1 MAESTV
7 ETSNTQRKI
16 VMYGKDWCRDCHFA
30 KRWFDT
36 HGIAYEYINVEED
49 EQAAEYMLKV
59 NGGIGSVPTIVFP
72 DGSFLIEP
80 TGHQLDTKLPLIK

>member
-7 ETSNTQRKI
+7 ETSNTEKKI
-16 VMYGKDWCRDCHFA
+16 VMYGKDWCRDCHSA

-59 NGGIGSVPTIVFP
+59 NGGVGSVPTIVFP

-80 TGHQLDTKLPLIK
+80 TGRQLDTKLPLIK

>member
-7 ETSNTQRKI
+7 ETSKTEKKI
-16 VMYGKDWCRDCHFA
+16 VMYGKDWCRDCHSA

-36 HGIAYEYINVEED
+36 HDIVYEYINVEED
-49 EQAAEYMLKV
+49 EQAEQYMRKV
-59 NGGIGSVPTIVFP
+59 NGGRGSVPTIVFP

-80 TGHQLDTKLPLIK
+80 TARQLDAKLSLIR

>member
-1 MAESTV
+1 MAESIG
-7 ETSNTQRKI
+7 ETSNTEKKI

-30 KRWFDT
+30 KHWFDT
-36 HGIAYEYINVEED
+36 HDIPYEYINVEED
-49 EQAAEYMLKV
+49 KQAEEYMRKV

-80 TGHQLDTKLPLIK
+80 TARQLDAKVSSIQ